1 MKRKIILS
9 SVFLG
14 MVSLLWAQP
23 DKIKYPE
30 PEFSKEVYFLKKDS
44 VNSVLRLEKETSKM
58 EGKTK
63 MGGMGGYENGYT
75 IEGEKSSVRLPSGNG
90 LSFVFSSGALTGSS
104 SHGSDSMMM
113 ANGMD
118 PSMMAG
124 MMGGMDDPANTIA
137 LYKADE
143 SKGKRKILMQKAGGA
158 FGGKKNQS
166 SDKFTFSVR
175 KIREGYWEL
184 VIDKKLPKGEYAFTS
199 MNFMSMGA
207 NMDGSITLF
216 TFAVEN

>member
-1 MKRKIILS
+1 MKKDLIFLA
-9 SVFLG
+9 VFLI
-14 MVSLLWAQP
+14 VTSLLWGQP

-44 VNSVLRLEKETSKM
+44 VNSVVRLEKESSKM

-75 IEGEKSSVRLPSGNG
+75 LDEEKSKVRLNSGNG
-90 LSFVFSSGALTGSS
+90 LSFVFSTGASAKSLSPS
-104 SHGSDSMMM
+104 SDSMMQ

-118 PSMMAG
+118 PSITTD

-137 LYKADE
+137 LYKAE
-143 SKGKRKILMQKAGGA
+143 SGKGKRKILMQKQGGA
-158 FGGKKNQS
+158 FGGRKSQS
-166 SDKFTFSVR
+166 SDKYTFSVK

-184 VIDKKLPKGEYAFTS
+184 VIDKKLPKGEYAFTTIS
-199 MNFMSMGA
+199 YMSMGA
-207 NMDGSITLF
+207 NMDGAATLF
-216 TFAVEN
+216 TFAIDN